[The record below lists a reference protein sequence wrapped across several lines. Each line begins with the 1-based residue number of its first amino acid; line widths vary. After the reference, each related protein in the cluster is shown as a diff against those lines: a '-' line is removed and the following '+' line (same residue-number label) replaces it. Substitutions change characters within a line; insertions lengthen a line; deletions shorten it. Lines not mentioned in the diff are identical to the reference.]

1 MTKETITVTL
11 EDDDGNETEH
21 ELPSKMIV
29 CERCEGHG
37 THLTP
42 SIGEHA
48 YSQEEFYDSFDDEGR
63 EEYFRRGGIYDVTCF
78 DCKGKNVVQVV
89 DSELCEKNE
98 KLKPIY
104 EQWCEQEEDRAQSDA
119 EYESVC
125 RMERLMGC

>member
-1 MTKETITVTL
+1 MEYITVTI
-11 EDDDGNETEH
+11 ENDDGSEAEYQLPAKNE
-21 ELPSKMIV
+21 I
-29 CERCEGHG
+29 CGRCEGYG
-37 THLTP
+37 SHLTP

-78 DCKGKNVVQVV
+78 DCKGKNVVQVI
-89 DSELCEKNE
+89 DSELCEKND

-119 EYESVC
+119 EYNACC